1 MVHNP
6 KFTNDIN
13 SLGSE
18 VYQKTG
24 ISVKLVMLKKLPEGM
39 TMFDYESSLLAT
51 MKEPTIV
58 ITFSELDSQVDI
70 EANDKSLYKYF
81 DKQQVLS
88 PVTSYVQAFIMATS
102 YAQSW
107 DEFKSMMTHVDG
119 TILPLLGQKSKKGQV
134 IDKYSVAMFNG
145 YLDVAQQVCKSK
157 GVILDND
164 MSNSANQTTLF
175 YVKLLFYVVVLY
187 AIIMY
192 IKRIIYRRK
201 HKDEVY
207 AKW

>member
-18 VYQKTG
+18 IYQKTG
-24 ISVKLVMLKKLPEGM
+24 ISLKLVMLKKLPEGM
-39 TMFDYESSLLAT
+39 SMFDYENTLLT
-51 MKEPTIV
+51 TFKEPTILL
-58 ITFSELDSQVDI
+58 TFSEIDSQIDI
-70 EANDKSLYKYF
+70 ETNDKSLYKYF
-81 DKQQVLS
+81 DKEQVLS
-88 PVTSYVQAFIMATS
+88 PVTSYVQAFIMASS

-119 TILPLLGQKSKKGQV
+119 TILPLLGQKAKKEQV

-145 YLDVAQQVCKSK
+145 YLDIAQQVCEAK
-157 GVILDND
+157 GVVLDND
-164 MSNSANQTTLF
+164 LSSNANQTTLF

-187 AIIMY
+187 AMIMY
-192 IKRIIYRRK
+192 IKRVLYRRK
-201 HKDEVY
+201 HKNEDY